1 MNRYLSKVSNFF
13 RVIDVFG
20 TKTELKLDN
29 NLRFNTCCG
38 GLMTV
43 LYFGLFLGLFISLGS
58 DMMNHANPTTTF
70 TKDYAPTPESTN
82 ISKDSYFFI
91 FGLQDS
97 NAEHFYDE
105 SIYSAI
111 LINQAFNSTVP
122 FIPLN
127 NEIMLERCTVDHL
140 PTNNLLRDYF
150 QNVGGNISELLCFP
164 RNLSETLKIRGTW
177 ANLNFEIMRIEI
189 RRCQNSS
196 ENGKPVCKSPQELEN
211 QLGQG
216 YFGFYSTDSIIDLQ
230 NFETPGVRVGLD
242 YYTMTNLNISK
253 TTTRFISTTNINSD
267 DGWITSQIDSQ
278 KFENYERDSESFSFI
293 KNSEDP
299 ILAFEIRKSTY
310 ILEYTRS
317 YKKIQIV
324 LAEMGGF
331 LKFSF
336 LFFSILCYPVSQFL
350 YYSNISDT
358 LYHFQKEVEDGEKVL
373 RRDIETLRLEM
384 RKISSDTKGFE
395 SERSTL
401 KVDEEQL
408 IRYFAKIKEK
418 PLGLSLCEFLRSIFT
433 NNPAIIRKKNQ
444 RNKALKSI
452 LQRLDIKYF
461 LNKFLEIDKLKFLLL
476 SPDQLQIFEHLP
488 KPMICK
494 YGNLNMNSI
503 DLSRVKRR
511 QADDLLNFSEIG
523 FQKVMAKIEV
533 FTKCFTN
540 ILQKNKLDDIDKK
553 LINFIGDELKG
564 IMGINEAIRRHE
576 TVVSENQI
584 LFTEKVVEITTK
596 EEIDDGGKN
605 NFLKL

>member
-1 MNRYLSKVSNFF
+1 MNRYFSKVSNFF
-13 RVIDVFG
+13 RLIDVFG

-29 NLRFNTCCG
+29 KLRFNTCCG

-70 TKDYAPTPESTN
+70 TKDFAPIPESTN

-111 LINQAFNSTVP
+111 LIHQAFNSTVP
-122 FIPLN
+122 FIPVN
-127 NEIMLERCTVDHL
+127 TEIQLERCTGAHL
-140 PTNNLLRDYF
+140 PKSDLLSDYF

-164 RNLSETLKIRGTW
+164 KNLSENLKIQGTW

-196 ENGKPVCKSPQELEN
+196 ENDKPVCKSPQDLEN
-211 QLGQG
+211 ALGQG

-230 NFETPGVRVGLD
+230 NFHTPGVRVGLD

-253 TTTRFISTTNINSD
+253 TITRFISTTNIDSD

-278 KFENYERDSESFSFI
+278 KLENYERDAESFSFI
-293 KNSEDP
+293 KNPNDP
-299 ILAFEIRKSTY
+299 IVAFEIRKSTY
-310 ILEYTRS
+310 ILKYTRS

-336 LFFSILCYPVSQFL
+336 LFFSMLCYPVSQFL

-358 LYHFQKEVEDGEKVL
+358 LYNFQKEADGEKVL
-373 RRDIETLRLEM
+373 RRDIETMRLDM
-384 RKISSDTKGFE
+384 RKISSGTKVFE
-395 SERSTL
+395 NEKSAL

-408 IRYFAKIKEK
+408 IRYFAKLKEK

-511 QADDLLNFSEIG
+511 QTDELLNFSETG
-523 FQKVMAKIEV
+523 FHKVMAKIEI

-540 ILQKNKLDDIDKK
+540 IIQKNELDDIDKK

-564 IMGINEAIRRHE
+564 IMGINEAIRKHE
-576 TVVSENQI
+576 KVVSENQI
-584 LFTEKVVEITTK
+584 LFTEKVAELATK
-596 EEIDDGGKN
+596 EEIDEAGKN
-605 NFLKL
+605 SLKI